1 MSDQVSQ
8 PTELPNGARMYQL
21 VVGLVSSRAI
31 SVAAEPGIA
40 GLIAEAPRT
49 VDELAQA
56 TKAQT
61 PSLGRLLLMLVS
73 IGILRCRQPRP
84 LTQIHIGK

>member
-1 MSDQVSQ
+1 
-8 PTELPNGARMYQL
+8 MYQL
-21 VVGLVSSRAI
+21 VVGFVASRAI

-40 GLIAEAPRT
+40 GLIAEAPRI

-56 TKAQT
+56 TKAHT
-61 PSLGRLLLMLVS
+61 PSLGRLLLMLAS
-73 IGILRCRQPRP
+73 IGILRCWQPRP